1 MATDAMSPPQ
11 GRSFNFGEALGEA
24 RAFLSMVV
32 GHGSGLVLRLLILSL
47 ALLAA
52 GEIFAVFYVYHT
64 SYPGKLL
71 EESSALQLADAQHML
86 SARVFTQDAV
96 VAGEYCSVV
105 VKGGKCPVASGSYY
119 FTYDSGAGS
128 QSLLENLGKNVP
140 TGVDPQV
147 QKQVARFL
155 MTFVAPLL
163 LLANIFGLIFVSKGG
178 GSGSISD
185 IVGFGSIGRRRKGML
200 LAGTGVTFD
209 DVAGA
214 EEAVAELKEVRD
226 YLRDPDR
233 YKSMGALPPKGV
245 LLLGP
250 PGCGK
255 TLLARAV
262 AGESNVPFFSM
273 SGAEFVE
280 SLVGVGAAR
289 VRDLFR
295 QAHEFAP
302 AIIFIDELDAA
313 ARKRNVGGGS
323 GGTDER
329 EQTLNQML
337 VAMDGFEVS
346 SGVVVMG
353 ATNRPDILDPALLR
367 PGRFDRHVTV
377 DEPDWHGRLAILGLH
392 ARKKPLA
399 ADVDIEY
406 LAHRTPGFTGADLAN
421 VVNEAAL
428 LAIREGLPQVEMR
441 HFTEAVQRVI
451 AGPQRRGHLMTD
463 HERSRLAFHESG
475 HAVVSAALGRSTQVH
490 RVSIVARGRG
500 LGQAQLQTDADRVLF
515 TRDDLLDQMTIAM
528 AGGAAEELRFK
539 EPSTTAENDI
549 EKVTD
554 LARQMIGRYG
564 MSTVLGPVRYIAKD
578 LDIFLGGESATVAV
592 GSPKTLQEFD
602 DEVRKLVDYSRK
614 RALDILSNHQTDL
627 DRLVAE
633 LLESETLEGDIL
645 ERLLAPV
652 GVIRAPRG
660 PESKGPGAGRAAGTV
675 ARAAEAAE
683 PVVVVAAVA
692 EAVSPEPVAAAE
704 PGPTARP
711 RTPRAVSGG
720 GAKPKAPSRR
730 RPPAPPAG

>member
-1 MATDAMSPPQ
+1 VNLRAVWD
-11 GRSFNFGEALGEA
+11 EV
-24 RAFLSMVV
+24 RAFAVQAV
-32 GHGSGLVLRLLILSL
+32 GSGAGLAMRLLIITI
-47 ALLAA
+47 ALLAI
-52 GEIFAVFYVYHT
+52 GEGVGIWYVFINVH
-64 SYPGKLL
+64 YPGAKITRT
-71 EESSALQLADAQHML
+71 EAERDGDALQLMTATQYA
-86 SARVFTQDAV
+86 QDAV
-96 VAGEYCSVV
+96 YAGLLCSTPIKAGRCTGRV
-105 VKGGKCPVASGSYY
+105 SSYW
-119 FTYDSGAGS
+119 FQYDTTSGAD
-128 QSLLENLGKNVP
+128 QITENLGKTV
-140 TGVDPQV
+140 TAVGIDPQPA
-147 QKQVARFL
+147 KQVVRFL
-155 MTFVAPLL
+155 ITFVVPLL
-163 LLANIFGLIFVSKGG
+163 VLANLFGLIFVSKS

-185 IVGFGSIGRRRKGML
+185 IVGFGSIGRRRKNML
-200 LAGTGVTFD
+200 LASTGVTFE

-226 YLRDPDR
+226 YLRDPER
-233 YKSMGALPPKGV
+233 YKTMGALPPKGV

-289 VRDLFR
+289 VRDLFK

-313 ARKRNVGGGS
+313 ARKRNLGGGS

-377 DEPDWHGRLAILGLH
+377 DEPDWHGRFAILGLH

-428 LAIREGLPQVEMR
+428 LAIREGQPRVQMR

-463 HERSRLAFHESG
+463 DERARVSFHEAG
-475 HAVVSAALGRSTQVH
+475 HAVVAAALGRADQVH

-500 LGQAQLQTDADRVLF
+500 LGEAQLKTDADRVLL
-515 TRDDLLDQMTIAM
+515 TRNDLLDQMTITM
-528 AGGAAEELRFK
+528 GGSAAEELRFK

-564 MSTVLGPVRYIAKD
+564 MSAVLGPVRYIAKD
-578 LDIFLGGESATVAV
+578 LDLFLGGESVTVAAA
-592 GSPKTLQEFD
+592 SPRTLQEFD
-602 DEVRKLVDYSRK
+602 DEVRKLVEFARR
-614 RALDILSNHQTDL
+614 RAGEILAKHGADL
-627 DRLVAE
+627 DRLVVA
-633 LLESETLEGDIL
+633 LLESETLEGDLL
-645 ERLLAPV
+645 EPLLASVSPQ
-652 GVIRAPRG
+652 RPPRG
-660 PESKGPGAGRAAGTV
+660 PARRPGGNGRGGNGAKAGPVEEDGEVPEADEEIVTVAAPPGRARATGTSRRPRTGAGRESAAAGNG
-675 ARAAEAAE
+675 R
-683 PVVVVAAVA
+683 
-692 EAVSPEPVAAAE
+692 
-704 PGPTARP
+704 PG
-711 RTPRAVSGG
+711 
-720 GAKPKAPSRR
+720 SRR
-730 RPPAPPAG
+730 RTPTPPAG